1 MDFVST
7 SFVQSLNLRP
17 CTKPKHNHSI
27 PSVEGVGG
35 LSVPTH
41 GVYHLKVDLVD
52 RWGCSIS
59 FTRPFVAIQR
69 SLRDSPVLLGRPIL
83 KDLSIIVD
91 NEADTWEF
99 KRKARVEVV
108 RAAEFQKD
116 LRPRGSSYCLPTLG

>member
-69 SLRDSPVLLGRPIL
+69 SLRDSPILLGRPIL

-108 RAAEFQKD
+108 RAAEF
-116 LRPRGSSYCLPTLG
+116 